1 MGGARLACQ
10 LGMIAADSQ
19 QEYVVRL
26 QGKVALVTGASHGIG
41 QATAVALAGEGARV
55 VVNYN
60 SSPEGAQETLRRVAE
75 AGGEAESI
83 QADMGDVGQIERLV
97 AGTVERFGRLDVYVN
112 NANAGRRGRDLPR
125 RFLEVQPDQIYQE
138 YFLPYQAC
146 YVGGQLAAKQ
156 MVEQGTP
163 GAIVNITSVHQDRA
177 WPNDSLYGSMKA
189 AISRLTRSQALELA
203 PHRIRVNAIAPGFI
217 DVRAFPGERGERY
230 DMFNARAEAE
240 LPLGRGVPTDIA
252 NGVVYLVSDE
262 SRYVT
267 GQTIFIEGGFLLAPI
282 SEI

>member
-1 MGGARLACQ
+1 
-10 LGMIAADSQ
+10 
-19 QEYVVRL
+19 VRL

-41 QATAVALAGEGARV
+41 QATAVALAREGAKV

-60 SSPEGAQETLRRVAE
+60 SSPEGAEETLRRIAE
-75 AGGEAESI
+75 GGGEGQSL
-83 QADMGDVGQIERLV
+83 QADMGDVGQIEKLV
-97 AGTVERFGRLDVYVN
+97 AGTVERFGRLDLYVN

-125 RFLEVQPDQIYQE
+125 RFLEIQPDQIYQE

-146 YVGGQLAAKQ
+146 YVGGQMAAKR
-156 MVEQGTP
+156 MVEQGSG

-189 AISRLTRSQALELA
+189 AISRLTRSQAVELA
-203 PHRIRVNAIAPGFI
+203 PHKIRVNAIAPGFI
-217 DVRAFPGERGERY
+217 DIRAFPGERGERY
-230 DMFNARAEAE
+230 DMYNVRAEAE
-240 LPLGRGVPTDIA
+240 LPLGRGVPKDIA
-252 NGVVYLVSDE
+252 DGVIYLVSDE